1 MSFKKC
7 IFCSSKIFSRVIL
20 KNRNAFAIYD
30 ANPVTNGHC
39 LIILKKHKKSFF
51 NLTKNEI
58 LDIYNLITKLKKI
71 ILKKN
76 TKGFNLGVNY
86 GVAAGQTINHC
97 HFHLIPR
104 TSGDFDLRLKK
115 NFFWIK

>member
-1 MSFKKC
+1 MKSKKC
-7 IFCSSKIFSRVIL
+7 IFCSTGISSRVIL
-20 KNRNAFAIYD
+20 KNKYAFAIYD
-30 ANPVTNGHC
+30 ANPVTVGHC
-39 LIILKKHKKSFF
+39 LVILKKHKKSFF
-51 NLTKNEI
+51 NLTKNEL

-76 TKGFNLGVNY
+76 AKGFNLGVNY
-86 GVAAGQTINHC
+86 GIVAGQTINHC

-115 NFFWIK
+115 NFFWVK